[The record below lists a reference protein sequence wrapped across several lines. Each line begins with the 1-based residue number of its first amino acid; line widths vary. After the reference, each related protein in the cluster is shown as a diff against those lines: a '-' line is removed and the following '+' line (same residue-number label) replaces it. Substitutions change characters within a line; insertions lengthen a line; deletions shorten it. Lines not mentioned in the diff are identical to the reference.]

1 MYEFLFKLNVCLHA
15 RIQTF
20 HMDVAFF
27 LAPRQKTE
35 WIADVY
41 DYETVHAAYNEA

>member
-1 MYEFLFKLNVCLHA
+1 MFA
-15 RIQTF
+15 RAHSNF
-20 HMDVAFF
+20 SYGCGFF